1 MAELGRRRFAPVL
14 ALYPLVLVVVLW
26 EVAARAGLV
35 APLFLPSFSVVVVQA
50 GNLLVA
56 GDLFEPL
63 WTSLFRAAAGFAL
76 ATAGGITIGL
86 LMGRVKWVHWLLDP
100 LVALGFPAPK
110 IAFIPIFILWFGID
124 DASKILLVAFTT
136 IFPFIVAAY
145 AGVRTVPVNQ
155 IWAARAM
162 GETSEWGLLRR
173 VILPAALPSLM
184 SGVRV
189 GVPVALLTTFT
200 AEMVAGG
207 GGLGGG
213 EVMAERFFESP
224 TVFAYLLVML
234 VVGYSIDV
242 GVFAIRRRLLRW
254 HEG

>member
-1 MAELGRRRFAPVL
+1 MAERRRRIAGALL
-14 ALYPLVLVVVLW
+14 ALYPLFLSVLLW
-26 EVAARAGLV
+26 EAAARLGFV
-35 APLFLPSFSVVVVQA
+35 APLFLPAFSVVVVQA
-50 GNLLVA
+50 AQLLAA
-56 GDLFEPL
+56 GELFEPL
-63 WTSLFRAAAGFAL
+63 LTSLFRAAGGFAL
-76 ATAGGITIGL
+76 ALAVGVTLGL
-86 LMGRVKWVHWLLDP
+86 LMGRVKFVHWLLDP

-124 DASKILLVAFTT
+124 DWSKILLVAFTT

-162 GETSEWGLLRR
+162 GETSEWGLLLRI
-173 VILPAALPSLM
+173 ILPAALPSLM

-234 VVGYSIDV
+234 VVGYAIDG
-242 GVFAIRRRLLRW
+242 GVFALRRRLLRW

>member
-1 MAELGRRRFAPVL
+1 MADRRRSLTGGVL
-14 ALYPLVLVVVLW
+14 ALYPLFLSVLLW
-26 EVAARAGLV
+26 EAAARLGLV
-35 APLFLPSFSVVVVQA
+35 APLFLPAFSVVVVQA
-50 GNLLVA
+50 ARLLVA
-56 GDLFEPL
+56 GELFEPL
-63 WTSLFRAAAGFAL
+63 WTSLFRAAGGFAL
-76 ATAGGITIGL
+76 ALAVGVTLGL
-86 LMGRVKWVHWLLDP
+86 LMGRVKFVHWLLDP
-100 LVALGFPAPK
+100 LVALVFPAPK

-124 DASKILLVAFTT
+124 DWSKILLVAFTT

-162 GETSEWGLLRR
+162 GETSEWGLLLRI
-173 VILPAALPSLM
+173 ILPAALPSLM

-234 VVGYSIDV
+234 VVGYAIDG
-242 GVFAIRRRLLRW
+242 GVFAVRRRLLRW